1 MLRRRP
7 RAYPESPDSSASP
20 SFPSTSH
27 SSTSPIT
34 PSRPTRQRPVV
45 LRFSAASVGEE
56 DEGGSE
62 SVRERGDR
70 GDERRGGRDPEGGER
85 GDEGGRS

>member
-20 SFPSTSH
+20 SLPSTSR

-45 LRFSAASVGEE
+45 LRFSDASVGEE
-56 DEGGSE
+56 E

-70 GDERRGGRDPEGGER
+70 GDERRGGRDTEGGER